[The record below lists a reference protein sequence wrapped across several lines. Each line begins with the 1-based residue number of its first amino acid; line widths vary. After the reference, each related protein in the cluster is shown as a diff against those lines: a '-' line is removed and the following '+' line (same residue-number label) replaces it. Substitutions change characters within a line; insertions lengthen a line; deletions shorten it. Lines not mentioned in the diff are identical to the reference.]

1 MTGVNHYIPGM
12 PRGSR
17 TLTRALSAALLSAAA
32 LSACVPFG
40 TDADAERHSGASASL
55 SPVAPS
61 AAETTAPPLSPSPSP
76 TVTAYPALGPL
87 PDGVAPARPAAMDGP
102 PTLEGAKAIAT
113 YFLLL
118 YPYVYQ
124 SGDVRDWNSISDPQ
138 CVFCGSVQKRA
149 NDQRGQALHL
159 EGGGVTV
166 TEVHGTEVTVG
177 AFFDVNVRLAQAPSK
192 TVSTLGVVTT
202 ETTGGDATADVVVT
216 FKNGTWQIR
225 ELSTKVRAAS

>member
-17 TLTRALSAALLSAAA
+17 TLTRALSVALLSAAA

-118 YPYVYQ
+118 VPYAFQ
-124 SGDVRDWNSISDPQ
+124 TGDTESARAISSSE
-138 CVFCGSVQKRA
+138 CVFCQSLA
-149 NDQRGQALHL
+149 TNATAAFGQGQHT
-159 EGGGVTV
+159 EGGALQILRLG
-166 TEVHGTEVTVG
+166 GTEVDT
-177 AFFDVNVRLAQAPSK
+177 ARFFDIKAQISELPSRTVTKTGLIVRTYAAAATEVDMVVLHENGRWAVREVSYQAVK
-192 TVSTLGVVTT
+192 
-202 ETTGGDATADVVVT
+202 
-216 FKNGTWQIR
+216 
-225 ELSTKVRAAS
+225 